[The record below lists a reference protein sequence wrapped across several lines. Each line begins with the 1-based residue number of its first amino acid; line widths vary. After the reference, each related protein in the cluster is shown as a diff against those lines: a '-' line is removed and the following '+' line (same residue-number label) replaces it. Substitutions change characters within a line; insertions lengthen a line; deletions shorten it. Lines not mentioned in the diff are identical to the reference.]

1 MEYSFAYLKMIG
13 VLAGII
19 LLLLYVKKFL
29 EKKNILNQNSNDLV
43 IKSQK
48 MIDTKNRVALLGYK
62 DKEYLVLLG
71 DNNLL
76 LDSFDS
82 FDTKLKEAQDEE
94 TNDN

>member
-1 MEYSFAYLKMIG
+1 MEYSFAYLKMLVI
-13 VLAGII
+13 LAAII
-19 LLLLYVKKFL
+19 MLLLYVKKIL
-29 EKKNILNQNSNDLV
+29 EKKNLLNQNKNDLV

-62 DKEYLVLLG
+62 DKEYLVILG

-82 FDTKLKEAQDEE
+82 YEKVAREQDEK
-94 TNDN
+94 TNNN